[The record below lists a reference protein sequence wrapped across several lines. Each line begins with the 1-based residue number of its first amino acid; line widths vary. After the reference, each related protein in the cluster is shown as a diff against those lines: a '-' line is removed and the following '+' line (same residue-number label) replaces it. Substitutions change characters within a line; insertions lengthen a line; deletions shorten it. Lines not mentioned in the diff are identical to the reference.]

1 MQHSPS
7 IFTRFLST
15 IGIIL
20 SLYALYVEHKSSHP
34 TYTDG
39 IVDEFQA
46 LCDIEAIGA
55 SCSQVFS
62 LPEGRMLSYFGIV
75 PEGSALDV
83 PNAALGLSY
92 YSIIFLS
99 ESFFAKTD
107 FIKATTVCVNCAAM
121 SSSIFLATKLIQLG
135 ELCILCWTTHLLNAL
150 LLVYYSRLLMKK
162 DAGRA
167 KAD

>member
-1 MQHSPS
+1 MHCSPS
-7 IFTRFLST
+7 LYTRFLAT

-20 SLYALYVEHKSSHP
+20 SSYALYVEHKSSHP

-39 IVDEFQA
+39 IEDEFQA

-62 LPEGRMLSYFGIV
+62 LPEGRMLSYFAIV

-83 PNAALGLSY
+83 PNAALGITY

-99 ESFFAKTD
+99 ESFLTKTD
-107 FIKATTVCVNCAAM
+107 LIKVMTVCLNCGAM
-121 SSSIFLATKLIQLG
+121 ASSIFLATKLLALG
-135 ELCILCWTTHLLNAL
+135 ELCILCWTTHLLNTL

-162 DAGRA
+162 NAEKA
-167 KAD
+167 KED

>member
-1 MQHSPS
+1 
-7 IFTRFLST
+7 
-15 IGIIL
+15 
-20 SLYALYVEHKSSHP
+20 
-34 TYTDG
+34 
-39 IVDEFQA
+39 
-46 LCDIEAIGA
+46 
-55 SCSQVFS
+55 
-62 LPEGRMLSYFGIV
+62 MLSYFGIV

-99 ESFFAKTD
+99 ESLFAKTD
-107 FIKATTVCVNCAAM
+107 FIKATTVCLNCAAM